1 MKFELCEKELVRIL
15 TFFTKIFESYKSYFV
30 TKTRSVETTA
40 SQYAQGLLLQQGRG
54 NMTKYANDVQD
65 ASARRFQYFISQS
78 PWEYRPVIA
87 QIQRDVMERIGD
99 ARDGA
104 IHIDETGFPKQGD
117 DSVGVKR
124 QYCGRLGK
132 VDNCQVA
139 VCLGYTKGSM
149 RTLIDTELY
158 IPEDWANDQSR
169 REKCGIPE
177 DLKFKTKA
185 EISLDLIRIA
195 RSNGVQFGW
204 VGMDSFYGR
213 QSSLLNT
220 IDSDGIVYMADI
232 PSDTRVW
239 LNHPRVGI
247 PERKNNRG
255 RIPTEPRV
263 LDDEPSPTEV
273 RIIKDELDS
282 SQWVHTFVRDTERRE
297 LWSRIACLRI
307 YAVEDKLPSKEQWL
321 IIRVDDSDGATKYQ
335 LSNAPLDTTIDRFAQ
350 MSCSRYWIERAFQDE
365 KGLAGFADF
374 RGRSWLGWHHHIT
387 MAMFSMMMMMFV
399 CIEFGQF
406 ADLLTVQDIKLIYEK
421 SFARKQF
428 SNNDVLL
435 LLKKRHK
442 ERESAKISHHRANSH
457 LSNV

>member
-1 MKFELCEKELVRIL
+1 MKFELCEKELAKIL
-15 TFFTKIFESYKSYFV
+15 MYFAIIYESYKSYFA
-30 TKTRSVETTA
+30 TKTRSVETAA
-40 SQYAQGLLLQQGRG
+40 SQYSQGLLLQQGRG
-54 NMTKYANDVQD
+54 NMTKYANNVQG
-65 ASARRFQYFISQS
+65 ASARRFQYFISES
-78 PWEYRPVIA
+78 PWEYRPMIA
-87 QIQRDVMERIGD
+87 QIQRDVMEHIGD

-104 IHIDETGFPKQGD
+104 IHIDETGFPKQGEN
-117 DSVGVKR
+117 SVGVKR

-158 IPEDWANDQSR
+158 VPEDWANDQSR
-169 REKCGIPE
+169 REECGIPE

-185 EISLDLIRIA
+185 EIALELMRGVQ
-195 RSNGVQFGW
+195 SNGVKFGW
-204 VGMDSFYGR
+204 VGMDTFYGR
-213 QSSLLNT
+213 QTSLLKA

-239 LNHPRVGI
+239 QNHPRVGI
-247 PERKNNRG
+247 PERKSNRG
-255 RIPTEPRV
+255 RIPTESRV

-273 RIIKDELDS
+273 RMIKDELDP
-282 SQWVHTFVRDTERRE
+282 SQWVPTFVRDTERRE

-307 YAVEDKLPSKEQWL
+307 YAVEDKLPGKEQWL

-350 MSCSRYWIERAFQDE
+350 MSCSRYWIERAFEDE

-374 RGRSWLGWHHHIT
+374 QGRNWLGWHHHIT
-387 MAMFSMMMMMFV
+387 MAMFSMMVMMFI

-421 SFARKQF
+421 SFTRKQF
-428 SNNDVLL
+428 SNNDVLH
-435 LLKKRHK
+435 LLKNRHK
-442 ERESAKISHHRANSH
+442 AREAARISHHRVKSH
-457 LSNV
+457 

>member
-1 MKFELCEKELVRIL
+1 MKFELCEKELARIL
-15 TFFTKIFESYKSYFV
+15 MYFAIIYESYKSYFA
-30 TKTRSVETTA
+30 TKTRSVETAA
-40 SQYAQGLLLQQGRG
+40 SQYSQGLLLQQGRG
-54 NMTKYANDVQD
+54 NMTKYANNVQG
-65 ASARRFQYFISQS
+65 ASARRFQYFISES
-78 PWEYRPVIA
+78 PWEYRPMIA
-87 QIQRDVMERIGD
+87 QIQRDVMEHIGD

-104 IHIDETGFPKQGD
+104 IHIDETGFPKQGEN
-117 DSVGVKR
+117 SVGVKR

-158 IPEDWANDQSR
+158 VPEDWANDQSR
-169 REKCGIPE
+169 REECGIPE

-185 EISLDLIRIA
+185 EIALELMRGVQ
-195 RSNGVQFGW
+195 SNGVKFGW
-204 VGMDSFYGR
+204 VGMDTFYGR
-213 QSSLLNT
+213 QTSLLKA

-239 LNHPRVGI
+239 QNHPRVGI
-247 PERKNNRG
+247 PERKSNRG
-255 RIPTEPRV
+255 RIPTESRV

-273 RIIKDELDS
+273 RMIKDELDP
-282 SQWVHTFVRDTERRE
+282 SQWVPTFVRDTERRE

-307 YAVEDKLPSKEQWL
+307 YAVEDKLPGKEQWL

-350 MSCSRYWIERAFQDE
+350 MSCSRYWIERAFEDE

-374 RGRSWLGWHHHIT
+374 QGRNWLGWHHHIT
-387 MAMFSMMMMMFV
+387 MAMFSMMVMMFI

-421 SFARKQF
+421 SFTRKQF
-428 SNNDVLL
+428 SNNDVLH
-435 LLKKRHK
+435 LLKNRHK
-442 ERESAKISHHRANSH
+442 AREAARISHHRVKSH
-457 LSNV
+457 

>member
-1 MKFELCEKELVRIL
+1 MKFELCEQELARIL
-15 TFFTKIFESYKSYFV
+15 IYLAIIYESYKSYFE

-40 SQYAQGLLLQQGRG
+40 SQYIQGLLLQRGRG
-54 NMTKYANDVQD
+54 NMTKYANNVPD

-78 PWEYRPVIA
+78 PWEYRPVID

-139 VCLGYTKGSM
+139 VCLGYTKGSL

-158 IPEDWANDQSR
+158 LPEDWANDPSR
-169 REKCGIPE
+169 REECGIPE
-177 DLKFKTKA
+177 DLKFKPKA
-185 EISLDLIRIA
+185 EIALELIRGA
-195 RSNGVQFGW
+195 RSNGVEFGW

-247 PERKNNRG
+247 PERKSNRG

-263 LDDEPSPTEV
+263 LDDDSSPTEV
-273 RIIKDELDS
+273 RTIKDELDP
-282 SQWVHTFVRDTERRE
+282 SQWVHTFIRDTERRE

-307 YAVEDKLPSKEQWL
+307 YAVEDKLPGKEQWL
-321 IIRVDDSDGATKYQ
+321 IIRVDDNDGATKYQ

-350 MSCSRYWIERAFQDE
+350 MSCSRYWIERAFEDG

-374 RGRSWLGWHHHIT
+374 QGRNWLGWHHHIT
-387 MAMFSMMMMMFV
+387 MAMFSMMVMMFI

-421 SFARKQF
+421 SFARRQF
-428 SNNDVLL
+428 SDNDVLY

-442 ERESAKISHHRANSH
+442 AREAAKISHHRRKHS
-457 LSNV
+457 

>member
-1 MKFELCEKELVRIL
+1 MKFELSEEDLARIIMY
-15 TFFTKIFESYKSYFV
+15 FYIIYESYKSYFV
-30 TKTRSVETTA
+30 TKTRSVETAA

-54 NMTKYANDVQD
+54 NMTKYANNVQD

-78 PWEYRPVIA
+78 TWEYRPVIA

-104 IHIDETGFPKQGD
+104 IHIDETSFPKQGD

-124 QYCGRLGK
+124 QYSGRLGK

-139 VCLGYTKGSM
+139 VCLGYTKGSL

-158 IPEDWANDQSR
+158 IPEDWANDLYR

-177 DLKFKTKA
+177 DLKFKKKA
-185 EISLDLIRIA
+185 EIALELIRIA

-204 VGMDSFYGR
+204 VGMDTFYGR
-213 QSSLLNT
+213 DSFLLNT

-239 LNHPRVGI
+239 RNLPRVGI

-255 RIPTEPRV
+255 RMPTESRV

-273 RIIKDELDS
+273 RMIKDELDP

-350 MSCSRYWIERAFQDE
+350 MSCSRYWIERAFEDE
-365 KGLAGFADF
+365 KGLAGIADF

-387 MAMFSMMMMMFV
+387 MAMFSMMVMMFV

-442 ERESAKISHHRANSH
+442 DRESAKISHHRAKYR
-457 LSNV
+457 

>member
-1 MKFELCEKELVRIL
+1 MKFALSEENLARIL
-15 TFFTKIFESYKSYFV
+15 IYFSIIYESYKSYFE

-40 SQYAQGLLLQQGRG
+40 SKYAQGLLLQQGRG
-54 NMTKYANDVQD
+54 NMTKYANNVPD

-87 QIQRDVMERIGD
+87 QIQHDVMGRIGD

-104 IHIDETGFPKQGD
+104 IHIDETGFPKQGE

-139 VCLGYTKGSM
+139 VCLGYTKGSL

-158 IPEDWANDQSR
+158 IPEDWANDQYR
-169 REKCGIPE
+169 REECGIPE

-185 EISLDLIRIA
+185 EIALELIRGA

-204 VGMDSFYGR
+204 VGMDTFYGR
-213 QSSLLNT
+213 QSSLLNA
-220 IDSDGIVYMADI
+220 IDLDGIVYMADI

-239 LNHPRVGI
+239 LNLPRVGI
-247 PERKNNRG
+247 PERKSNRG
-255 RIPTEPRV
+255 RMPTESRV

-273 RIIKDELDS
+273 RTLKDELDP

-297 LWSRIACLRI
+297 LWSRIASLRI
-307 YAVEDKLPSKEQWL
+307 YAVEDKLPGKEQWL

-350 MSCSRYWIERAFQDE
+350 MSCSRYWIERTFEDE

-374 RGRSWLGWHHHIT
+374 QGRNWLGWHHHIT
-387 MAMFSMMMMMFV
+387 MAMFSMMVMMFI

-428 SNNDVLL
+428 SNNDVLH
-435 LLKKRHK
+435 LLKKRHNA
-442 ERESAKISHHRANSH
+442 REAAKISHHRAKSR
-457 LSNV
+457 

>member
-1 MKFELCEKELVRIL
+1 MKFMLSEMDLVRIPIL
-15 TFFTKIFESYKSYFV
+15 LEIIYQSYKSNFV

-40 SQYAQGLLLQQGRG
+40 SLYAQGLLLQQGRG
-54 NMTKYANDVQD
+54 NMSKYANNVQG
-65 ASARRFQYFISQS
+65 ANARRFQYFISES
-78 PWEYRPVIA
+78 PWEYRPMIA
-87 QIQRDVMERIGD
+87 QIQRDVMEHIGD

-104 IHIDETGFPKQGD
+104 IHIDETGFPKQGEN
-117 DSVGVKR
+117 SVGVKR

-158 IPEDWANDQSR
+158 VPEDWANDQSR
-169 REKCGIPE
+169 REECGIPE

-185 EISLDLIRIA
+185 EIALELMRGA
-195 RSNGVQFGW
+195 QSNGVKFGW
-204 VGMDSFYGR
+204 VGMDTFYGR
-213 QSSLLNT
+213 QTSLPKA

-247 PERKNNRG
+247 PERKSNRG
-255 RIPTEPRV
+255 RMPTESRV

-273 RIIKDELDS
+273 RMIKKELDP
-282 SQWVHTFVRDTERRE
+282 SQWVPTFVRDTERRE

-307 YAVEDKLPSKEQWL
+307 YAVEDKLPGKEQWL

-350 MSCSRYWIERAFQDE
+350 MSCSRYWIERAFEDE

-374 RGRSWLGWHHHIT
+374 QGRNWLGWHHHIT
-387 MAMFSMMMMMFV
+387 MAMFSMMVMMFI

-421 SFARKQF
+421 SFTRKQF
-428 SNNDVLL
+428 SNNDVLH
-435 LLKKRHK
+435 LLKNRHK
-442 ERESAKISHHRANSH
+442 AREAAKISHHRAKSR
-457 LSNV
+457 

>member
-1 MKFELCEKELVRIL
+1 MKFELSEEDLARIIMY
-15 TFFTKIFESYKSYFV
+15 FSIIYESYKSYFV
-30 TKTRSVETTA
+30 TKTRSVETAA

-54 NMTKYANDVQD
+54 NMTKYANNVQD

-78 PWEYRPVIA
+78 TWEYRPVIA

-104 IHIDETGFPKQGD
+104 IHIDETSFPKQGD

-124 QYCGRLGK
+124 QYSGRLGK

-139 VCLGYTKGSM
+139 VCLGYTKGSL

-158 IPEDWANDQSR
+158 IPEDWANDLYR

-177 DLKFKTKA
+177 DLKFKKKA
-185 EISLDLIRIA
+185 EIALELIRIA

-204 VGMDSFYGR
+204 VGMDTFYGR
-213 QSSLLNT
+213 DSFLLNT

-239 LNHPRVGI
+239 RNLPRVGI

-255 RIPTEPRV
+255 RMPTESRV

-273 RIIKDELDS
+273 RMIKDELDP

-350 MSCSRYWIERAFQDE
+350 MSCSRYWIERAFEDE
-365 KGLAGFADF
+365 KGLAGIADF

-387 MAMFSMMMMMFV
+387 MAMFSMMVMMFV

-442 ERESAKISHHRANSH
+442 DRESAKISHHRAKYR
-457 LSNV
+457 

>member
-1 MKFELCEKELVRIL
+1 MKFELCEKELARIL
-15 TFFTKIFESYKSYFV
+15 MFFAIIYESYKSHFAS
-30 TKTRSVETTA
+30 KTRSVEMTA

-54 NMTKYANDVQD
+54 NMSKYANNVQG

-78 PWEYRPVIA
+78 TWEYRQMIA
-87 QIQRDVMERIGD
+87 QIQRDVMEHIGD

-104 IHIDETGFPKQGD
+104 IHIDETGFPKQGEN
-117 DSVGVKR
+117 SVGVKR

-139 VCLGYTKGSM
+139 VCLGYTKGSL

-169 REKCGIPE
+169 REECGIPE
-177 DLKFKTKA
+177 DLKFKPKA
-185 EISLDLIRIA
+185 EIALELMRGA
-195 RSNGVQFGW
+195 QSNGVKFGW
-204 VGMDSFYGR
+204 VGMDTFYGR
-213 QSSLLNT
+213 QTSLLKA
-220 IDSDGIVYMADI
+220 IDSDGNVYMADI

-239 LNHPRVGI
+239 LKSPKVGI
-247 PERKNNRG
+247 PERKSNRG

-273 RIIKDELDS
+273 RMIKDELDL
-282 SQWVHTFVRDTERRE
+282 SQWVHTLVRDTERRE

-350 MSCSRYWIERAFQDE
+350 MSCSRYWIERAFEDE

-374 RGRSWLGWHHHIT
+374 QGRNWLGWHHHIT
-387 MAMFSMMMMMFV
+387 MAMFSMMVMMFI

-421 SFARKQF
+421 SFTRKQF

-442 ERESAKISHHRANSH
+442 ARDAAKLSHHRAKSR
-457 LSNV
+457 

>member
-1 MKFELCEKELVRIL
+1 MKFELSEEDLARIIMY
-15 TFFTKIFESYKSYFV
+15 FSIIYESYKSYFV
-30 TKTRSVETTA
+30 TKTRSVETAA

-54 NMTKYANDVQD
+54 NMTKYANNVQD

-78 PWEYRPVIA
+78 TWEYRPVIA

-104 IHIDETGFPKQGD
+104 IHIDETSFPKQGD

-124 QYCGRLGK
+124 QYSGRLGK

-139 VCLGYTKGSM
+139 VCLGYTKGSL

-158 IPEDWANDQSR
+158 IPEGWANDLYR

-177 DLKFKTKA
+177 DLKFKKKA
-185 EISLDLIRIA
+185 EIALELIRIA

-204 VGMDSFYGR
+204 VGMDTFYGR
-213 QSSLLNT
+213 DSFLLNT

-239 LNHPRVGI
+239 RNLPRVGI

-255 RIPTEPRV
+255 RMPTESRV

-273 RIIKDELDS
+273 RMIKDELDP

-350 MSCSRYWIERAFQDE
+350 MSCSRYWIERAFEDE
-365 KGLAGFADF
+365 KGLAGIADF

-387 MAMFSMMMMMFV
+387 MAMFSMMVMMFV

-442 ERESAKISHHRANSH
+442 DRESAKISHHRAKYR
-457 LSNV
+457 

>member
-1 MKFELCEKELVRIL
+1 MKFELSEVDLARIL
-15 TFFTKIFESYKSYFV
+15 MYFAIIYESYKSYFV
-30 TKTRSVETTA
+30 TRTRSVETAA
-40 SQYAQGLLLQQGRG
+40 SQYAKGLLLQQGRG
-54 NMTKYANDVQD
+54 NMTKYANNVPD

-78 PWEYRPVIA
+78 TWEYRPVIA

-99 ARDGA
+99 AIDGA
-104 IHIDETGFPKQGD
+104 IHIDETSFPKQGD

-132 VDNCQVA
+132 VENCQVA
-139 VCLGYTKGSM
+139 VCLGYTKGSL

-158 IPEDWANDQSR
+158 LPEDWANDSSR
-169 REKCGIPE
+169 REECGIPE
-177 DLKFKTKA
+177 DLKFKPKA
-185 EISLDLIRIA
+185 EIALELIREA
-195 RSNGVQFGW
+195 RSNGVKFGW

-213 QSSLLNT
+213 QSDLLNT

-239 LNHPRVGI
+239 LNRPRVGI
-247 PERKNNRG
+247 PERKSNRG

-263 LDDEPSPTEV
+263 LGDDSSPTEV
-273 RIIKDELDS
+273 RTIKDELNPP
-282 SQWVHTFVRDTERRE
+282 QWVHTFVRDTERSE

-307 YAVEDKLPSKEQWL
+307 YAVEDKLPGKEQWL

-350 MSCSRYWIERAFQDE
+350 MSCSRYWIERAFEDE

-387 MAMFSMMMMMFV
+387 MAMFSMMVMMFV

-421 SFARKQF
+421 SFERKQF
-428 SNNDVLL
+428 SNNDVLH
-435 LLKKRHK
+435 LLKTRHK
-442 ERESAKISHHRANSH
+442 ARESAKKSHHRAKSR
-457 LSNV
+457 

>member
-1 MKFELCEKELVRIL
+1 MKFELCEKELARIL
-15 TFFTKIFESYKSYFV
+15 MYFAIIYESYKSYFA
-30 TKTRSVETTA
+30 TKTRSVETAA
-40 SQYAQGLLLQQGRG
+40 SQYSQGLLLQQGRG
-54 NMTKYANDVQD
+54 NMTKYANNVQG
-65 ASARRFQYFISQS
+65 ASARRFQYFISES
-78 PWEYRPVIA
+78 PWEYRPMIA
-87 QIQRDVMERIGD
+87 QIQRDVMEHIGD

-104 IHIDETGFPKQGD
+104 IHIDETGFPKQGEN
-117 DSVGVKR
+117 SVGVKR

-158 IPEDWANDQSR
+158 VPEDWANDQSR
-169 REKCGIPE
+169 REECGIPE

-185 EISLDLIRIA
+185 EIALELMRGVQ
-195 RSNGVQFGW
+195 SNGVKFGW
-204 VGMDSFYGR
+204 VGMDTFYGR
-213 QSSLLNT
+213 QTSLLKA

-239 LNHPRVGI
+239 QNHPRVGI
-247 PERKNNRG
+247 PERKSNRG
-255 RIPTEPRV
+255 RIPTESRV

-273 RIIKDELDS
+273 RMIKDELNP
-282 SQWVHTFVRDTERRE
+282 SQWVPTFVRDTERRE

-307 YAVEDKLPSKEQWL
+307 YAVEDKLPGKEQWL

-350 MSCSRYWIERAFQDE
+350 MSCSRYWIERAFEDE

-374 RGRSWLGWHHHIT
+374 QGRNWLGWHHHIT
-387 MAMFSMMMMMFV
+387 MAMFSMMVMMFI

-421 SFARKQF
+421 SFTRKQF
-428 SNNDVLL
+428 SNNDVLH
-435 LLKKRHK
+435 LLKNRHK
-442 ERESAKISHHRANSH
+442 AREAARISHHRVKSH
-457 LSNV
+457 

>member
-1 MKFELCEKELVRIL
+1 MKFELCEKELARIL
-15 TFFTKIFESYKSYFV
+15 MYFAIIYESYKSYFA
-30 TKTRSVETTA
+30 TKTRSVETAA
-40 SQYAQGLLLQQGRG
+40 SQYSQGLLLQQGRG
-54 NMTKYANDVQD
+54 NMTKYANNVQG
-65 ASARRFQYFISQS
+65 ASARRFQYFISES
-78 PWEYRPVIA
+78 PWEYRPMIA
-87 QIQRDVMERIGD
+87 QIQRDVMEHIGD

-104 IHIDETGFPKQGD
+104 IHIDETGFPKQGEN
-117 DSVGVKR
+117 SVGVKR

-158 IPEDWANDQSR
+158 VPEDWANDQSR
-169 REKCGIPE
+169 REECGIPE

-185 EISLDLIRIA
+185 EIALELMRGVQ
-195 RSNGVQFGW
+195 SNGVKFGW
-204 VGMDSFYGR
+204 VGMDTFYGR
-213 QSSLLNT
+213 QTSLLKA

-239 LNHPRVGI
+239 QNHPRVGI
-247 PERKNNRG
+247 PERKSNRG
-255 RIPTEPRV
+255 RIPTESRV

-273 RIIKDELDS
+273 RMIKDELDP
-282 SQWVHTFVRDTERRE
+282 SQWVPTFVRDTERRE

-307 YAVEDKLPSKEQWL
+307 YAVEDKLPGKEQWL

-350 MSCSRYWIERAFQDE
+350 MSCSRYWIERAFEDE

-374 RGRSWLGWHHHIT
+374 QGRNWLGWHHHIT
-387 MAMFSMMMMMFV
+387 MAMFSMMVMMFI

-421 SFARKQF
+421 SFTRKQF
-428 SNNDVLL
+428 SNNDVLQ
-435 LLKKRHK
+435 LLKNRHK
-442 ERESAKISHHRANSH
+442 AREAARISHHRVKSH
-457 LSNV
+457 